1 MKLKKGDNVIVISGK
16 TKGQTG
22 KIASVNRA
30 TDRVIIEGVNKTKRH
45 IKPRSKTEKGSTI
58 EKEAAMHVSNVML
71 VDGKTGKATRIGT
84 KTVDG
89 KNVRIAKKS
98 GQELK

>member
-1 MKLKKGDNVIVISGK
+1 MKLKKGDNVIVIAGK
-16 TKGQTG
+16 NKGQTG
-22 KIASVNRA
+22 KISVVHTA
-30 TDRVIIEGVNKTKRH
+30 TSRVIVDGVNKTKRH
-45 IKPRSKTEKGSTI
+45 IKPRSSNEKGSTI
-58 EKEAAMHVSNVML
+58 EKESPIHVSNVMIL
-71 VDGKTGKATRIGT
+71 DPKGNKPTRIGK